1 MYVQVSVSQIWNT
14 SSYVF
19 NETTQLVFIFVY
31 GNAGNASKEKS
42 KFSNPF
48 STSFIHKNLN
58 HFHLE

>member
-1 MYVQVSVSQIWNT
+1 MYVQVSASQIWNT

-42 KFSNPF
+42 KFS
-48 STSFIHKNLN
+48 STSTLFIHKNLN
-58 HFHLE
+58 PFYLE